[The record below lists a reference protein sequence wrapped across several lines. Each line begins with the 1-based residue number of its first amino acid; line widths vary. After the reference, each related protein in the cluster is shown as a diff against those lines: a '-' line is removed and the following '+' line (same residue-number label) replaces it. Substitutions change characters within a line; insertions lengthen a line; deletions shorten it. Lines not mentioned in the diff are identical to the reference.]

1 MSNQFLTTMLYI
13 YNKSTLKFRP
23 VFRKILTFA
32 LLFSTSLGITT
43 FYVGYIKGF
52 DIGANSLSDYERSII
67 IKEQD
72 KFTEEKFKEYLLELN
87 IKFPHIV
94 YAQAVLETGHF
105 KSQVFKNNQ
114 NLFGMKQARMRAT
127 TNAGTD
133 LGHAVYR
140 HWRES
145 VVDYALY
152 QCAFLSKIHTEE
164 AYYQYLQANYAEATD
179 YVSKV
184 KQLAEEFKRQLK

>member
-1 MSNQFLTTMLYI
+1 MSNQILTIMFYV
-13 YNKSTLKFRP
+13 YNSSTLKFRP
-23 VFRKILTFA
+23 VFKKVIMFAFLLSTF
-32 LLFSTSLGITT
+32 LGITA
-43 FYVGYIKGF
+43 FYVGYTKGF
-52 DIGANSLSDYERSII
+52 DTGANTLSDYERSII
-67 IKEQD
+67 IREQD
-72 KFTEEKFKEYLLELN
+72 KFTEDKFKEYLLELN

-114 NLFGMKQARMRAT
+114 NLFGMKQARQRAT

-133 LGHAVYR
+133 LGHAVYH

-152 QCAFLSKIHTEE
+152 QCAFLGKIHSEE
-164 AYYQYLQANYAEATD
+164 AYYQYLSANYAEATN
-179 YVSKV
+179 YVSQV
-184 KQLAEEFKRQLK
+184 KTLAEQFKQQLK